1 MVVWV
6 LGAGVSMLTP
16 DESLSAKLIPSTDG
30 WIVERGTRKTAYIGY
45 SMVEVLELEK
55 AKVN

>member
-6 LGAGVSMLTP
+6 LGAGVSMLAP
-16 DESLSAKLIPSTDG
+16 GESLSAKLIPSTDG
-30 WIVERGTRKTAYIGY
+30 WIVERGTRKTAYVGY

>member
-1 MVVWV
+1 MTDDSSV
-6 LGAGVSMLTP
+6 
-16 DESLSAKLIPSTDG
+16 KLVPSTDG
-30 WIVERGTRKTAYIGY
+30 WIVEKGARKTAYVGY

>member
-6 LGAGVSMLTP
+6 LGANMPITTS
-16 DESLSAKLIPSTDG
+16 DESPSVKLIPSTDG
-30 WIVERGTRKTAYIGY
+30 WIVERGTRKTAYVGY

>member
-1 MVVWV
+1 
-6 LGAGVSMLTP
+6 MLAP
-16 DESLSAKLIPSTDG
+16 DESLPAKLIPSTDG
-30 WIVERGTRKTAYIGY
+30 WIVERGTRKTAYARY

>member
-6 LGAGVSMLTP
+6 LEAGVSMLTP

>member
-1 MVVWV
+1 MNDDS
-6 LGAGVSMLTP
+6 A
-16 DESLSAKLIPSTDG
+16 AKLIPSTDG
-30 WIVERGTRKTAYIGY
+30 WIVERGTRKTAYVGY

>member
-6 LGAGVSMLTP
+6 LGAGVSVLTP
-16 DESLSAKLIPSTDG
+16 GESPAVKLTPSTDG
-30 WIVERGTRKTAYIGY
+30 WIVERGTRKTAYVGY